1 MTNQE
6 KFHLFDAIDNI
17 PEFEGAGVAYLGDG
31 ECEVLRDS
39 MHISGFDTWIVLEA
53 YETSDTKTLEVP
65 PTAVRPKTSFW
76 KELLGLG
83 INCSSAVLTGAATAA
98 ETAAA
103 PVTGGASLAL
113 VYVTGAGAVATSLQC
128 GLSVGR
134 VVDHFIDPEYTEL
147 LDSEEWYSSANDVLD
162 IVSDIGAVASV
173 GQAVQGLIR
182 LQKASGRSFKAI
194 LKGMT
199 RAERKRLARELAQY
213 LGAKS
218 SKQFK
223 ALVRAGELAT
233 IYTQKSIDIALK
245 KMLLDSISSALTI
258 AGSAGMGVLQK
269 AYLVYVVQEA

>member
-1 MTNQE
+1 
-6 KFHLFDAIDNI
+6 LFDAIDNI